1 MYCRKSKEAPEQ
13 PAPMMIDMLQTAI
26 ERNATGAR
34 MDTQWPSMPSCDPPV
49 YPIWTED
56 EDAIPSLDGDDPAL
70 PDTPPLPEAD
80 LEDMRISID
89 VAEIWQLPEARANPT
104 VSAQTIEPGV
114 CLSRSQSDVTLAVKA
129 EATPPPTVDDI
140 PPPPGPP
147 PPLDLEHVRMPIPP
161 PPTVDDI
168 PPPPGTPP
176 PHDRADVGGWGE
188 MGVGWQMAGQASA
201 LGYNG
206 RGMTAAAGPA
216 GAARGDNNSK
226 PCANRIV
233 VVVGAESDERADAP
247 MEYGAG
253 EPEGEAAWSED
264 IAAGDSSEEN
274 DAAPQ
279 LVSNWRPAAEHSCQS
294 GVGIADETS
303 VRVVFK
309 IAMNN
314 SAPPVIRKFSLQ
326 SADQV
331 TVQQVWDRTASLFSL
346 SHKSFQINV
355 ENGDQ
360 LFPLTQD
367 YLTLVA
373 SEGMQSAVNLVV
385 DVGPSA
391 APPFI
396 AEGNEE
402 PPTPVPDVAAEE
414 EDDSGDLYDDTE

>member
-176 PHDRADVGGWGE
+176 PLDLEDVRVSVE
-188 MGVGWQMAGQASA
+188 MVEGWQMAGQASA

-346 SHKSFQINV
+346 SHKSFQMNV

-373 SEGMQSAVNLVV
+373 SEGMQSVVNLVV